1 MYPDNRE
8 KYTVSRCSRPRVRVR
23 RRRSACARN
32 SQLDTGA
39 RHGAARVRRVQGLE
53 AEEGVAECAGGE
65 QQRDEL
71 RGDVE
76 RIVAGDAADGQRPR
90 ERA

>member
-1 MYPDNRE
+1 M
-8 KYTVSRCSRPRVRVR
+8 
-23 RRRSACARN
+23 
-32 SQLDTGA
+32 
-39 RHGAARVRRVQGLE
+39 RRVQRLE
-53 AEEGVAECAGGE
+53 AEEGVAQCAGGE

-76 RIVAGDAADGQRPR
+76 RVVARDAADDQWPR

>member
-1 MYPDNRE
+1 MELRE
-8 KYTVSRCSRPRVRVR
+8 VRQRP
-23 RRRSACARN
+23 A
-32 SQLDTGA
+32 GA
-39 RHGAARVRRVQGLE
+39 STREGAHASIADLVAAEGERLE
-53 AEEGVAECAGGE
+53 AEEGVAERADGE

-76 RIVAGDAADGQRPR
+76 RVVARDAADDQWPR

>member
-1 MYPDNRE
+1 M
-8 KYTVSRCSRPRVRVR
+8 
-23 RRRSACARN
+23 
-32 SQLDTGA
+32 
-39 RHGAARVRRVQGLE
+39 RRVQRLE
-53 AEEGVAECAGGE
+53 AEEGVAQRAGGE

-76 RIVAGDAADGQRPR
+76 RVVARDAADGQWPR

>member
-1 MYPDNRE
+1 M
-8 KYTVSRCSRPRVRVR
+8 RVR
-23 RRRSACARN
+23 RRRSACARH

-39 RHGAARVRRVQGLE
+39 RRGAARVRRVQRLE
-53 AEEGVAECAGGE
+53 AEEGVAERAGGE

-76 RIVAGDAADGQRPR
+76 RVVARDAADDQWPR